1 MLQTPQ
7 DLLTFKLQ
15 TIRDAETQ
23 ASEALRAQMG
33 LAGDGELRQLLERR
47 LQQGQQLLD
56 VVSRGIEALGGQGA
70 EDQNRAARG
79 LIEQTAHAVELAQG
93 PDMRQALLIA
103 GVQELEHYC
112 FSAWGTTKSLA
123 LELGQQEIADAMQV
137 ALDDG
142 HALDGEL
149 SALAEGW
156 VNPTAI
162 EQANAGQAD
171 EGTAAVTNDADA
183 ATEGQRSSSDDLTSR
198 EYKGPDGKTHHH
210 TKEYMERN
218 PK

>member
-1 MLQTPQ
+1 MLLQTPQ

-23 ASEALRAQMG
+23 ASQALQAQ
-33 LAGDGELRQLLERR
+33 LQLVRNEDLRQLLERR
-47 LQQGQQLLD
+47 LQQGQQLLG

-93 PDMRQALLIA
+93 PEMKQALLIA

-123 LELGQQEIADAMQV
+123 LELGQEEIADAMQG

-142 HALDGEL
+142 HALDREL

-162 EQANAGQAD
+162 EQA
-171 EGTAAVTNDADA
+171 GTGDAD
-183 ATEGQRSSSDDLTSR
+183 
-198 EYKGPDGKTHHH
+198 
-210 TKEYMERN
+210 
-218 PK
+218 